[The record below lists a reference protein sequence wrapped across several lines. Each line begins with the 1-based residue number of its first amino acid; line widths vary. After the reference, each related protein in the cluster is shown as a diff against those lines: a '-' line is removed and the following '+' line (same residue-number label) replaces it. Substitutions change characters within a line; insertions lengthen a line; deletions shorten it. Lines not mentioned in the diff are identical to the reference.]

1 MTPTARHRTH
11 DKKYTNNYYPLTA
24 NVDPFLWRKS
34 LHTFYIMP
42 TMKKTEII
50 QVIFSL
56 IVYQTTYQV
65 PRVSVHISGNLCVC
79 CKPQICCLTLRT
91 ASDIL
96 QRWRWIAPFRGK
108 GAHQMGVC
116 AGFAWC
122 NPDLNGRT
130 CAVLVCYFTYWW
142 ARRGSSAVFVE
153 LVLCCVTLRGNFS
166 YSEMR
171 IRYLKP
177 RKLLLFTNLMQIH
190 FVYYSYK

>member
-142 ARRGSSAVFVE
+142 ARRGSSPNAE
-153 LVLCCVTLRGNFS
+153 PSL
-166 YSEMR
+166 YS
-171 IRYLKP
+171 
-177 RKLLLFTNLMQIH
+177 
-190 FVYYSYK
+190 VYSKWAESQEKNKTRTPNPGVVVPLPVPLHCIPFHW